1 MELFPSQLGLI
12 AIIVA
17 LLLLLLHAA
26 WGDFTHHPDKAN
38 DNDDDDDDY
47 EDTVEE
53 AYDAPLV
60 LFEQQAEFNDNDG
73 ANDVQEDLSPP
84 GKLFY
89 RHFIQPLSRR
99 RTDSSWYST

>member
-1 MELFPSQLGLI
+1 MCG
-12 AIIVA
+12 
-17 LLLLLLHAA
+17 
-26 WGDFTHHPDKAN
+26 N
-38 DNDDDDDDY
+38 DDDDDY